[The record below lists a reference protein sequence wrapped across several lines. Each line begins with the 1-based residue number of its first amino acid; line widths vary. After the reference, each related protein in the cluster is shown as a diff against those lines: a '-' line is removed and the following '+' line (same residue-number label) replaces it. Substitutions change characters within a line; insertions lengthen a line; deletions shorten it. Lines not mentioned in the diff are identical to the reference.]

1 MFFNKYHM
9 EFPRFD
15 ALEMRLVKEY
25 MEFPRSDAFEIR
37 LVKEYSTTATSEQY
51 GAILQFIAFS
61 YFV

>member
-1 MFFNKYHM
+1 M

-51 GAILQFIAFS
+51 GTILQLIAFS
-61 YFV
+61 YFA